1 MTIILAIDPGKTIGW
16 AQYDPE
22 HIRPIAS
29 GNYEVTDLSGDG
41 LDSRLPAPAYLPPPD
56 YIVIERPVG
65 QGPTR
70 PEMVDCGIVAGELW
84 ASARELWPWVP
95 RRWLR
100 RVHVRQCLQE
110 AVHGTILVR
119 NDSAVWAAVVALHGD
134 GSDRRGRKA
143 TKKDPGVE
151 PGPLAG
157 VSSHA
162 RAAVATAV
170 AFALRHGLWKPPTQA
185 TGL

>member
-1 MTIILAIDPGKTIGW
+1 MTIILAIDPGKTIGF
-16 AQYDPE
+16 AQYDLE
-22 HIRPIAS
+22 RSRPIHH

-41 LDSRLPAPAYLPPPD
+41 LDSRLPMPELCAPPD

-84 ASARELWPWVP
+84 ASVRELWPGVP
-95 RRWLR
+95 RFWLR
-100 RVHVRQCLQE
+100 RTQVRRHLQD
-110 AVHGTILVR
+110 AVYGTITVR
-119 NDSAVWAAVVALHGD
+119 TDATVWAAVVSLHGE

-143 TKKDPGVE
+143 TKQDPGVE
-151 PGPLAG
+151 PGPLGG
-157 VSSHA
+157 VSSHS

-170 AFALRHGLWKPPTQA
+170 AFALRHGLWKWPVQPA
-185 TGL
+185 GL